1 MNMFITAAISNSEF
15 ITNSNSRCE
24 VFEYFSSVNINFDI
38 LNTINSYIQYI
49 CKSICSYSEDFNCE
63 NCDTLKSDYISHI
76 NSLILILHKIIT
88 HDNIFNPIQT
98 STSESNL
105 TKTYKNTTKGIL
117 CANQK
122 ESCVEEKLPLY
133 MKMVEEEKY
142 ILDLKKSY
150 LFMISIIFSRLDLLN
165 TLFEIRSKSI
175 DAITDNCIIKT
186 MILILILRY
195 EMKKLNLYVCEEIYY
210 IQHDIAININI
221 YALLYN
227 DVDYSYEYI
236 THLKNCIAE
245 YNNELN
251 NSIRNN
257 LDKMTIQNIYH
268 FIIKKQMT
276 CEDTIQM
283 PSFLN

>member
-38 LNTINSYIQYI
+38 LNTINVYIQYI
-49 CKSICSYSEDFNCE
+49 CESICSYSEDFNCE

-88 HDNIFNPIQT
+88 HVNIFNPIQT
-98 STSESNL
+98 PTSESNL

-150 LFMISIIFSRLDLLN
+150 LFMISIIFCRLDLLN
-165 TLFEIRSKSI
+165 TLFEIRSKYI
-175 DAITDNCIIKT
+175 NDAITDDCIIKT
-186 MILILILRY
+186 MILILILRF
-195 EMKKLNLYVCEEIYY
+195 EMKKLNLDICEEIYY
-210 IQHDIAININI
+210 IQHDIANDINN
-221 YALLYN
+221 Y
-227 DVDYSYEYI
+227 V
-236 THLKNCIAE
+236 
-245 YNNELN
+245 
-251 NSIRNN
+251 
-257 LDKMTIQNIYH
+257 
-268 FIIKKQMT
+268 
-276 CEDTIQM
+276 
-283 PSFLN
+283 